1 MPMTAAQFA
10 ATTAKAKAGSSFFAA
25 YNAAIAAESP
35 AQKAARNKA
44 QIANTYAG
52 GGGFKSVQHDIAVD
66 QAQRIA
72 GLNPEDA
79 LRGPRFLQF
88 GGKTFQSGAGDM
100 YGTFT
105 GDFDALKQQFAD
117 SARGGDF
124 VAGVLQLNEMDEE
137 EAAGIREEF
146 GMRKDSGGISMRRYL
161 NRRLAQLTDTQREEV
176 LGASGLS
183 VDQFASRFGTGQ
195 QHSTLAETGAE
206 VQGFDPNAYQ
216 LGTHRLKESIGQA
229 QASRGL
235 YGSLASAAAEARAV
249 SALQGAQR
257 QATNPFLVSGT
268 VDEQRAGVPG
278 FFNMYGAGAGQNQQ
292 YAYGQGYF
300 NEMGQ
305 WVSGGTMGL
314 NFGQQGDI
322 NYQMNN
328 PLAFLG
334 RAGSTYAAAFG
345 QGQGV

>member
-1 MPMTAAQFA
+1 MPMSAADFGKIKA
-10 ATTAKAKAGSSFFAA
+10 AAKPSYFGAI
-25 YNAAIAAESP
+25 NAARAAMSP
-35 AQKAARNKA
+35 AEKAALNKS

-52 GGGFKSVQHDIAVD
+52 GGGYKSVQHDIAVD

-79 LRGPRFLQF
+79 LRGPRFSQF
-88 GGKTFQSGAGDM
+88 GGKTFQSGAGDA

-105 GDFDALKQQFAD
+105 GDLDALKKQFAD

-124 VAGVLQLNEMDEE
+124 ITGMLDFQTLDKD
-137 EAAGIREEF
+137 EAAGIKEEF
-146 GMRKDSGGISMRRYL
+146 GVGKDARFLSMRQYL
-161 NRRLAQLTDTQREEV
+161 NQRLTQLTDSQREEV

-183 VDQFASRFGTGQ
+183 VDQFTQRFGTGAQ
-195 QHSTLAETGAE
+195 NSRQAVAGVE
-206 VQGFDPNAYQ
+206 VQGYDPNAYQ

-268 VDEQRAGVPG
+268 VDEFRGGVPG
-278 FFNMYGAGAGQNQQ
+278 FFGQYKQGSSLGQDYSYGLGYYNEAGEWVSSGTAGLN
-292 YAYGQGYF
+292 YGQH
-300 NEMGQ
+300 
-305 WVSGGTMGL
+305 
-314 NFGQQGDI
+314 GDV

-328 PLAFLG
+328 PLAFLS

-345 QGQGV
+345 AGQGV